1 MVDTVRTLSTV
12 FVVSMIRI
20 YRASLGRLIPTCCAY
35 YPSCSQYAEDAVRAH
50 GIMRGAHLSMKRLLR
65 CHPFNRG
72 GFDPVP

>member
-1 MVDTVRTLSTV
+1 MVDTVRTVSTV

-20 YRASLGRLIPTCCAY
+20 YRTFFGRLIPTSCVY

-50 GIMRGAHLSMKRLLR
+50 GIMRGARLSMKRLLR